1 MFRGINMQK
10 LYFAKTKSTPEIQFD
25 VQNQRLRIE
34 GQSYPENAF
43 KFYEPV
49 FAWLNNYFLDSENRA
64 SLEIVVNMPYINTS
78 SSKCV
83 MMILEKL
90 EEAHQNGRELSV
102 RWYYDMENETAKEC
116 AEEFKEDMKMPFE
129 LLPVE
134 EEK

>member
-1 MFRGINMQK
+1 MQE
-10 LYFAKTKSTPEIQFD
+10 LYFMKTKSTPEVQFD
-25 VQNQRLRIE
+25 RQKQRLRIE

-49 FAWLNNYFLDSENRA
+49 FSWLNDYLTDSEEGA
-64 SLEIVVNMPYINTS
+64 SLEIHINMPYINTS

-83 MMILEKL
+83 MMILERL
-90 EEAHQNGRELSV
+90 EEAHQNGQKIAV
-102 RWYYDMENETAKEC
+102 RWYYDVENESAKEC
-116 AEEFKEDMKMPFE
+116 AEEFKEDLTMPFE